1 MAPSATRRNVSAVID
16 NNVLLNPANLD
27 AIRVEAQ
34 AIIAAE
40 NGSPETS
47 DLGAW
52 LVSVTKRANTNV
64 RRARMIAAR
73 RAVDP
78 AA

>member
-1 MAPSATRRNVSAVID
+1 MVID
-16 NNVLLNPANLD
+16 NNVLLSVHDLA
-27 AIRVEAQ
+27 AIRTEAHR
-34 AIIAAE
+34 IIAAE
-40 NGSPETS
+40 QGSPELTS

-73 RAVDP
+73 AAVHP